1 MTAAPPLTGAEF
13 AAALEALA
21 DFEAAPV
28 LAVAVSGGSDSLALA
43 ILADRWAR
51 ERGGRICALTVDHR
65 LRPESAD
72 EVRRLQGWLAA
83 RNILHEVLVWSSE

>member
-1 MTAAPPLTGAEF
+1 LTAAPPLTGAEF
-13 AAALEALA
+13 AAALDALA

-28 LAVAVSGGSDSLALA
+28 LAVAVSGGADSLALA

-51 ERGGRICALTVDHR
+51 ERGGRICALTVDHG

-72 EVRRLQGWLAA
+72 EVRRLQGWLAK
-83 RNILHEVLVWSSE
+83 RKIHHEVLV